1 MAAQITVAAAEGDPV
16 QVSATAFGESFNEAL
31 VHQAVVAYLAGGRQ
45 GTKAQKS
52 RADARGGGRKPWR
65 QKRTGRARAGSI
77 RSPLW
82 RGGGRTFA
90 ARPRDHSVKLNRKM
104 YRGAMRCICSELVR
118 QQRLLATPSLS
129 LEAPKTKLLA
139 GKLRDLGLAD
149 VLIVTREADANL
161 ELAARN
167 LPHVEVRTA
176 AAIDPVSLIRHD
188 KVLATADAIRH
199 LEEGLA

>member
-1 MAAQITVAAAEGDPV
+1 MATRITVAAAEGEPME
-16 QVSATAFGESFNEAL
+16 VSAAAFGESFNEAL
-31 VHQAVVAYLAGGRQ
+31 VHQAVVAYLAGARQ

-52 RADARGGGRKPWR
+52 RADARGGGRGPWR

-90 ARPRDHSVKLNRKM
+90 ARPRDHAVKLNRKM
-104 YRGAMRCICSELVR
+104 YRGAIRCIFSELVR

-139 GKLRDLGLAD
+139 GKLRALGCED
-149 VLIVTREADANL
+149 VLILTREADANL

-176 AAIDPVSLIRHD
+176 ATVDPVSLVRHD
-188 KVLATADAIRH
+188 KVLATAAAIRH
-199 LEEGLA
+199 VEEGLA

>member
-188 KVLATADAIRH
+188 KVLATAEAIRH

>member
-1 MAAQITVAAAEGDPV
+1 MTATVTVAAAEGEPV
-16 QVSATAFGESFNEAL
+16 EVSEAAFGGIFNEAL
-31 VHQAVVAYLAGGRQ
+31 VHQAVVAYLAGARQ
-45 GTKAQKS
+45 GSKAQKS

-90 ARPRDHSVKLNRKM
+90 ARPRDHAVKLNRKM
-104 YRGAMRCICSELVR
+104 YRGAIRCIFSELVR

-139 GKLRDLGLAD
+139 GKLRALGCED
-149 VLIVTREADANL
+149 VLILTREADANL

-176 AAIDPVSLIRHD
+176 ATVDPVSLVRHD
-188 KVLATADAIRH
+188 KVLATAAAIRH
-199 LEEGLA
+199 VEEGLA

>member
-1 MAAQITVAAAEGDPV
+1 MTETVTVAAAEGDPV
-16 QVSATAFGESFNEAL
+16 DVSQAAFGSAFNEAL

-45 GTKAQKS
+45 GSKAQKS

-90 ARPRDHSVKLNRKM
+90 ARPQDHSVKLNRKM
-104 YRGAMRCICSELVR
+104 YRGAMRCIFAELVR
-118 QQRLLATPSLS
+118 QQRLLATNSLS

-139 GKLRDLGLAD
+139 GKLRALGIED
-149 VLIVTREADANL
+149 VLILIDKPDANL

-167 LPHVEVRTA
+167 LPRVEVRA
-176 AAIDPVSLIRHD
+176 AAAVDPVSLISHE
-188 KVLATADAIRH
+188 KVLATLPAIR
-199 LEEGLA
+199 LVEEGLA

>member
-1 MAAQITVAAAEGDPV
+1 MATRITVAAAEGEPME
-16 QVSATAFGESFNEAL
+16 VSAAAFGESFNEAL
-31 VHQAVVAYLAGGRQ
+31 VHQAVVAYLAGARQ

-90 ARPRDHSVKLNRKM
+90 ARPRDHAVKLNRKM
-104 YRGAMRCICSELVR
+104 YRGAIRCIFSELVR

-139 GKLRDLGLAD
+139 GKLRALGCED
-149 VLIVTREADANL
+149 VLILTREADANL

-176 AAIDPVSLIRHD
+176 ATVDPVSLVRHD
-188 KVLATADAIRH
+188 KVLATAAAIRH
-199 LEEGLA
+199 VEEGLA

>member
-1 MAAQITVAAAEGDPV
+1 MATRITVAAAEGEPME
-16 QVSATAFGESFNEAL
+16 VSAAAFGESFNEAL
-31 VHQAVVAYLAGGRQ
+31 VHQAVVAYLAGARQ

-90 ARPRDHSVKLNRKM
+90 ARPRDHAVKLNRKM
-104 YRGAMRCICSELVR
+104 YRGAIRCIFSELVR

-139 GKLRDLGLAD
+139 GKLCALGCED
-149 VLIVTREADANL
+149 VLILTREADANL

-176 AAIDPVSLIRHD
+176 ATVDPVSLVRHD
-188 KVLATADAIRH
+188 KVLATAAAIRH
-199 LEEGLA
+199 VERGLA

>member
-1 MAAQITVAAAEGDPV
+1 MVTRITVAAAEGEPV
-16 QVSATAFGESFNEAL
+16 EVSATAFGESFNEAL
-31 VHQAVVAYLAGGRQ
+31 VHQAVVAYLASGRQ

-90 ARPRDHSVKLNRKM
+90 ARPRNHAVKLNRKM
-104 YRGAMRCICSELVR
+104 YRGAIRCIFSELVR
-118 QQRLLATPSLS
+118 QQRLLTTPSLS

-139 GKLRDLGLAD
+139 GKLRALGFAD
-149 VLIVTREADANL
+149 VLILTREADANL

-167 LPHVEVRTA
+167 LPGVEVRTA
-176 AAIDPVSLIRHD
+176 AAVDPVSLVSHD
-188 KVLATADAIRH
+188 KVLATTAAIRH

>member
-1 MAAQITVAAAEGDPV
+1 MAEQITVAAVEGDPV
-16 QVSATAFGESFNEAL
+16 TVSATAFGESFNEAL

-149 VLIVTREADANL
+149 VLLLTHEADANL

-176 AAIDPVSLIRHD
+176 AAIDPVSLISHD

>member
-1 MAAQITVAAAEGDPV
+1 MAAVEGDPV
-16 QVSATAFGESFNEAL
+16 TVSATAFGESFNEAL

-118 QQRLLATPSLS
+118 QQRLLTTPSLS

-149 VLIVTREADANL
+149 VLLLTREADANL

-176 AAIDPVSLIRHD
+176 AAIDPVSLISHD

>member
-1 MAAQITVAAAEGDPV
+1 MVTRITVAAAEGEPV
-16 QVSATAFGESFNEAL
+16 EVSATAFGESFNEAL

-90 ARPRDHSVKLNRKM
+90 ARPRNHAVKLNRKM
-104 YRGAMRCICSELVR
+104 YRGAIRCIFSELVR
-118 QQRLLATPSLS
+118 QQRLLTTPSLS

-139 GKLRDLGLAD
+139 GKLRALGFAD
-149 VLIVTREADANL
+149 VLILTREADANL

-167 LPHVEVRTA
+167 LPGVEVRTA
-176 AAIDPVSLIRHD
+176 AAVDPVSLVSHD
-188 KVLATADAIRH
+188 KVLATTAAIRH

>member
-1 MAAQITVAAAEGDPV
+1 MAAVEGDPV
-16 QVSATAFGESFNEAL
+16 TVSATAFGESFNEAL

-149 VLIVTREADANL
+149 VLLLTREADANL

-176 AAIDPVSLIRHD
+176 AAIDPVSLISHD

>member
-1 MAAQITVAAAEGDPV
+1 MAEQITVAAVEGDPV
-16 QVSATAFGESFNEAL
+16 TVSATAFGESFNEAL

-149 VLIVTREADANL
+149 VLILTREADANL

-176 AAIDPVSLIRHD
+176 AAIDPVSLISHD

>member
-1 MAAQITVAAAEGDPV
+1 MATRITVAAAEGEPME
-16 QVSATAFGESFNEAL
+16 VSAAAFGESFNEAL
-31 VHQAVVAYLAGGRQ
+31 VHQAVVAYLAGARQ

-90 ARPRDHSVKLNRKM
+90 ARPRDHAVKLNRKM
-104 YRGAMRCICSELVR
+104 YRGAIRCIFSELVR

-139 GKLRDLGLAD
+139 GKLRALGCED
-149 VLIVTREADANL
+149 VLILTREADANL

-176 AAIDPVSLIRHD
+176 ATVDPVSLVRHD
-188 KVLATADAIRH
+188 KVLATAAAIRRV
-199 LEEGLA
+199 EEGLA

>member
-1 MAAQITVAAAEGDPV
+1 MATRITVAAAEGEPME
-16 QVSATAFGESFNEAL
+16 VSAAAFGESFNEAL
-31 VHQAVVAYLAGGRQ
+31 VHQAVVAYLAGARQ

-90 ARPRDHSVKLNRKM
+90 ARPRDHAVKLNRKM
-104 YRGAMRCICSELVR
+104 YRGAIRCIFSELVR

-129 LEAPKTKLLA
+129 LEAPKTKLRA
-139 GKLRDLGLAD
+139 GKLRALGCED
-149 VLIVTREADANL
+149 VLILTREADANL

-176 AAIDPVSLIRHD
+176 ATVDPVSLVRHD
-188 KVLATADAIRH
+188 KVLATAAAIRH
-199 LEEGLA
+199 VEEGLA

>member
-1 MAAQITVAAAEGDPV
+1 MAAVEGDPIT
-16 QVSATAFGESFNEAL
+16 VSATAFGESFNEAL

-149 VLIVTREADANL
+149 VLLLTHEADANL

-176 AAIDPVSLIRHD
+176 AAIDPVSLISHD

>member
-1 MAAQITVAAAEGDPV
+1 MATRITVAAAEGEPME
-16 QVSATAFGESFNEAL
+16 VSAAAFGESFNEAL
-31 VHQAVVAYLAGGRQ
+31 VHQAVVAYLAGARQ

-90 ARPRDHSVKLNRKM
+90 ARPRDHAVKLNRKM
-104 YRGAMRCICSELVR
+104 YRGAIRCIFSELVR

-139 GKLRDLGLAD
+139 GKLRALGCEN
-149 VLIVTREADANL
+149 VLILTREADANL

-176 AAIDPVSLIRHD
+176 ATVDPVSLVRHD
-188 KVLATADAIRH
+188 KVLATAAAIRH
-199 LEEGLA
+199 VEEGLA

>member
-1 MAAQITVAAAEGDPV
+1 MSAQLTVAAAEGEPV
-16 QVSATAFGESFNEAL
+16 TVSATAFGESFNEAL

-139 GKLRDLGLAD
+139 GKLRALGLAD

-176 AAIDPVSLIRHD
+176 AAIDPVSLISHD
-188 KVLATADAIRH
+188 KVLATTDAIRH

>member
-1 MAAQITVAAAEGDPV
+1 MAAKVTVAAAEGEPV
-16 QVSATAFGESFNEAL
+16 EVSETAFGGIFNEAL
-31 VHQAVVAYLAGGRQ
+31 VHQAVVAYLAGARQ
-45 GTKAQKS
+45 GSKAQKS

-104 YRGAMRCICSELVR
+104 YRGAMRCIFAELVR
-118 QQRLLATPSLS
+118 QQRLLATSSLS

-139 GKLRDLGLAD
+139 GKLRDLGLDD
-149 VLIVTREADANL
+149 VLILTGAPDANL

-167 LPHVEVRTA
+167 LPRVEVRTA
-176 AAIDPVSLIRHD
+176 SAVDPVSLISHD
-188 KVLATADAIRH
+188 KVLATLPAIRRV
-199 LEEGLA
+199 EEGLA

>member
-1 MAAQITVAAAEGDPV
+1 MATRITVAAAEGEPME
-16 QVSATAFGESFNEAL
+16 VSAAAFGESFNEAL
-31 VHQAVVAYLAGGRQ
+31 VHQAVVAYLAGARQ

-90 ARPRDHSVKLNRKM
+90 ARPRDHAVKLNRKM
-104 YRGAMRCICSELVR
+104 YRGAIRCIFSELVR

-139 GKLRDLGLAD
+139 GKLRALGCED
-149 VLIVTREADANL
+149 VLILTREADANL

-176 AAIDPVSLIRHD
+176 ATVDPVSLVRHD
-188 KVLATADAIRH
+188 KVLATAAAIRQV
-199 LEEGLA
+199 EEGLA

>member
-1 MAAQITVAAAEGDPV
+1 MAEQITVAAAEGDPV
-16 QVSATAFGESFNEAL
+16 TVSATAFGESFNEAL

-45 GTKAQKS
+45 GSKAQKS

-149 VLIVTREADANL
+149 VLLVTREEDANL

-176 AAIDPVSLIRHD
+176 AAIDPVSLISHD